1 MTANTVLS
9 LGSMFFITVS
19 LTVFIIKCLLFTG
32 WTTDRLELSLFL
44 FREGEKMVVCC
55 LG

>member
-1 MTANTVLS
+1 MTANTLLS

-19 LTVFIIKCLLFTG
+19 LTVFILKCLLFTG
-32 WTTDRLELSLFL
+32 WTTDRSEQTIAALLHYYCSI
-44 FREGEKMVVCC
+44 